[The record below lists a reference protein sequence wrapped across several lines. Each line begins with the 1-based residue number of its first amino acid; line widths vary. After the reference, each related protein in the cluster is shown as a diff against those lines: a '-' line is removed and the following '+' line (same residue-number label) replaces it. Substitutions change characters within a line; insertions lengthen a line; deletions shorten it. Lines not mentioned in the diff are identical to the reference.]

1 MNSSLRERASAVRSD
16 RMLTNSALL
25 FATTTLMAGG
35 GALFW
40 VVAARLESSE
50 TVGIAGSLVAASETI
65 ALLAQL
71 GLNIALVR
79 TMPVSDRKAAD
90 MVTATAIV
98 AAAAGALAMLY
109 ALLLPVTSPT
119 LRAVLDS
126 PLLIALFCLLVAATA
141 VNVLTDNAFLALDR
155 LTSYLWLNGVL
166 LGVAKVGLPFLLVG
180 AGALGLY
187 GSVGGAALICGLA
200 SLVVI
205 LRQLPKLRTLAPS
218 RALRQARG
226 FAGAGY
232 ATYVLTVLPVMVLP
246 LVVVNALGPAAAS
259 YFFLSA
265 QVTAL
270 QNAVLLAIGNSMYAE
285 SERRPARR
293 NHVLAHGGKTMIVA
307 GVVSSAAVIAAAPIL
322 LSVFGSTYAA
332 EGTSTLRVMSLGA
345 LALGFNYWAAMRLR
359 IAGHAVA
366 MVVAQL
372 ICTAVVLGLVIVA
385 VPSGT
390 VWAAAA
396 WGLGQAIG
404 GTVSYVISVTVAPIS
419 DKGPVVEG
427 TPVAEAAR

>member
-1 MNSSLRERASAVRSD
+1 MSSSLRERAAAVRSD

-40 VVAARLESSE
+40 VVAARLQSSE
-50 TVGIAGSLVAASETI
+50 AVGIAGSLVAASETI

-98 AAAAGALAMLY
+98 AVAGAALASLY

-119 LRAVLDS
+119 LHAVLDS

-155 LTSYLWLNGVL
+155 LRSYLWLNGVL
-166 LGVAKVGLPFLLVG
+166 LGIAKVALPFLLVG

-187 GSVGGAALICGLA
+187 GSVGGAALVCGLA

-205 LRQLPKLRTLAPS
+205 FRHLPKLRTLAPS
-218 RALRQARG
+218 RALRQVRG

-246 LVVVNALGPAAAS
+246 LVVVNALGAAPAA

-265 QVTAL
+265 QVIAL

-285 SERRPARR
+285 SERRPDRR
-293 NHVLAHGGKTMIVA
+293 NHVVAHGGQTMVVT
-307 GVVSSAAVIAAAPIL
+307 GVVSSVVVIGAAPIL
-322 LSVFGSTYAA
+322 LSVFGSTYAD

-366 MVVAQL
+366 MVMAQL
-372 ICTAVVLGLVIVA
+372 ICTTLVLGLVIAA
-385 VPSGT
+385 VPRGT

-404 GTVSYVISVTVAPIS
+404 GIVSYLISVTVAPIS
-419 DKGPVVEG
+419 DMDAVLDG
-427 TPVAEAAR
+427 TPATEVAR